1 MQWTGSP
8 ETANGVTCREFTVTV
23 EGRKVPVALWTPE
36 KPAGK
41 KPMVLVGHGGSGHK
55 KSQLVLDMLPLVT
68 RHGYAVAAID
78 GPVHGA
84 RRAVFADGLPVRDE
98 FLALWQKGG
107 SVDPTVADWRG
118 AIDALVTL
126 PEVDANAIG
135 WKGISMGTAY
145 GLPLVAAEP
154 RIRAAV
160 LGMWGLS
167 YPNSGRLGDDAPK
180 VMCPVLFQQKWGDEL
195 FSREG
200 QIELFDK
207 LGSPDKRLVV
217 YMGGHKNPE
226 GEQIQDIFDF
236 LVGRLGAAN

>member
-41 KPMVLVGHGGSGHK
+41 KPLVLVGHGGSGHK

-68 RHGYAVAAID
+68 QHGYSVAAID

-84 RRAVFADGLPVRDE
+84 RRAQFAEGLGVRDE
-98 FLALWQKGG
+98 FLALWRAGG

-126 PEVDANAIG
+126 PEADANAIG
-135 WKGISMGTAY
+135 WYGVSMGTAY

-154 RIRAAV
+154 RIRACV

-167 YPNSGRLGDDAPK
+167 YPNSERLAQDAPK
-180 VMCPVLFQQKWGDEL
+180 VQCPTLFQQKWGDEI
-195 FSREG
+195 FTRES
-200 QIELFDK
+200 QVELFDK
-207 LGSPDKRLVV
+207 LGSLDKRLTV

-226 GEQIQDIFDF
+226 GEQLQEIFAY
-236 LVGRLGAAN
+236 LHSRLRSA